1 MLILK
6 PRGRGNW
13 SVLTV
18 EIDGER
24 ASPLLIRVGQ
34 LITLGD
40 VVFRICEV
48 RP

>member
-13 SVLTV
+13 RTSTLRI
-18 EIDGER
+18 EG
-24 ASPLLIRVGQ
+24 AHQLPLMVAVGQ
-34 LITLGD
+34 LITIGG